1 MRLFRLRCITSLS
14 LALTMPHEMEYSRT
28 LAEASSRQFLG
39 SGNYACDLHG
49 DVCSIAVQA
58 VGMKDTDSLIA
69 YGEDGLPKGA
79 SSNTLRVPKD
89 DRPLGGTQ
97 QLDMPGEEWI
107 FTIEANTLEPGQYSL
122 KVFTASDE
130 ISLGALVVADLAL
143 GSALPTTRMPSD
155 VGPSTTR
162 MGTPPS
168 STDPQVTTTT
178 TTQPSNSTNEGSKD
192 NNSLAI
198 YVGLIGGLSGGLL
211 GIVCI
216 LIAACAYCGWSAR
229 RKGFTELKATDAAIY
244 DGGASARSSVFRR
257 MHPYHHTSAAAAAA
271 DGGGGE
277 IDIEDVRSELTL
289 LSLDP
294 IAHLADAQHQGV
306 RLEAMP
312 GETLAP
318 APSMNGGES
327 MIGTLPRTSSGA
339 SLAESTQCST
349 AVLRDRMDY
358 AQVGALRMAARRA
371 LANLVHQS
379 PASEARPHHHTP
391 LVSVMVGRVVKL
403 FICP

>member
-1 MRLFRLRCITSLS
+1 
-14 LALTMPHEMEYSRT
+14 
-28 LAEASSRQFLG
+28 
-39 SGNYACDLHG
+39 
-49 DVCSIAVQA
+49 
-58 VGMKDTDSLIA
+58 
-69 YGEDGLPKGA
+69 
-79 SSNTLRVPKD
+79 
-89 DRPLGGTQ
+89 
-97 QLDMPGEEWI
+97 
-107 FTIEANTLEPGQYSL
+107 QYSL

-143 GSALPTTRMPSD
+143 DSALPTTRMPS
-155 VGPSTTR
+155 S
-162 MGTPPS
+162 TPPS
-168 STDPQVTTTT
+168 STDSQVTTT

-229 RKGFTELKATDAAIY
+229 RKGFTELKATDAANY
-244 DGGASARSSVFRR
+244 DGGASARSSVFLR
-257 MHPYHHTSAAAAAA
+257 MNPYHHTSAAAAA
-271 DGGGGE
+271 DGGGG

-294 IAHLADAQHQGV
+294 IAHLADGQHQGV

-358 AQVGALRMAARRA
+358 VQVGALRMAARRA

-379 PASEARPHHHTP
+379 PASEVVARSSRSVNAGVVNDAP
-391 LVSVMVGRVVKL
+391 LGSASSSYSSRIGHGRQGREVIHLPIAPREGLYHEYPATQVRYNHNNP
-403 FICP
+403 FDG

>member
-1 MRLFRLRCITSLS
+1 
-14 LALTMPHEMEYSRT
+14 
-28 LAEASSRQFLG
+28 
-39 SGNYACDLHG
+39 
-49 DVCSIAVQA
+49 
-58 VGMKDTDSLIA
+58 
-69 YGEDGLPKGA
+69 
-79 SSNTLRVPKD
+79 
-89 DRPLGGTQ
+89 
-97 QLDMPGEEWI
+97 
-107 FTIEANTLEPGQYSL
+107 QYSL

-130 ISLGALVVADLAL
+130 ISLGTLVVADLAL
-143 GSALPTTRMPSD
+143 DSALPATRLPSST
-155 VGPSTTR
+155 PS
-162 MGTPPS
+162 S

-178 TTQPSNSTNEGSKD
+178 TTQASNSTNEGSKD
-192 NNSLAI
+192 NDSLAI

-211 GIVCI
+211 GIVCV

-229 RKGFTELKATDAAIY
+229 RKGFTELKATDAANY
-244 DGGASARSSVFRR
+244 DGGASARSSVVLR
-257 MHPYHHTSAAAAAA
+257 MRPYHHTSASAAAA
-271 DGGGGE
+271 DGGGGGE

-306 RLEAMP
+306 RLEAVP

-349 AVLRDRMDY
+349 AAVLRDRMDY
-358 AQVGALRMAARRA
+358 AQAGALRMAARRA
-371 LANLVHQS
+371 LANLVQQS
-379 PASEARPHHHTP
+379 PASEARPHHHHTP
-391 LVSVMVGRVVKL
+391 LISVMVGRVVKL